1 LALSNVADLALQQK
15 NAEVLISAHREL
27 DLITEK

>member
-1 LALSNVADLALQQK
+1 LSNVADLALQQK
-15 NAEVLISAHREL
+15 NAEVLIRAHREL